1 MFFIFDGDC
10 EILVVIVRPG
20 DSVFL
25 LSDYPG
31 AEFSVFIFSSLLEL
45 NLEACWELR
54 EYALIDKFLRKSKG
68 FNIFQSHKHKFCHLV
83 EQDVVLT
90 KKVFCQE
97 CLGEHILLE
106 LHGLVKQL
114 ESSSN
119 LTGLDEVHLQDFL
132 AFIVDDVAFFLVRE
146 IARHQA
152 LHKELNYVSIKRLFA
167 HKEISLVENKVIEFV
182 VYYQGLLEFFWY
194 RVHELRPHDDR
205 QSFVRP

>member
-1 MFFIFDGDC
+1 MVKWLTEYFKLCDNHLHVPRETVYSIMSNLDWVCIFKINVFIYDMFFIFDSDC

-152 LHKELNYVSIKRLFA
+152 LHKELNYVSI
-167 HKEISLVENKVIEFV
+167 
-182 VYYQGLLEFFWY
+182 
-194 RVHELRPHDDR
+194 
-205 QSFVRP
+205 